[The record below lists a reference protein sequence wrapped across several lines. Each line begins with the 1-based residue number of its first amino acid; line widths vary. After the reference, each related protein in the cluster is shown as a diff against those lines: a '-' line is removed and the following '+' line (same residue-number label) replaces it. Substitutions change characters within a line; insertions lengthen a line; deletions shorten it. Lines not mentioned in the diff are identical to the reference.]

1 MLALLPTA
9 LLLLAALGVLILQRL
24 RPSVGY
30 AWMISTIASLLSMGW
45 VIYLRWHLPQ
55 LAVLKDWL
63 PFTQFTDSPIFGLDG
78 ASWPYMFGLAVVCL
92 AVILTASVRL
102 EYNVSPYAWVG
113 VLSLVGVGMLAVLSA
128 NLLTLILAWTL
139 IDLIEL
145 VILQANSSV
154 RTLGIQTVISFGI
167 RVTGTVLAMVAA
179 LISRS
184 QNLAPTFAELPP
196 VNALLL
202 LLAVG
207 LRLGVLPLSLPS
219 AQTLIMRRG
228 LGTTLRMAPA
238 ASALVVLARLPADGI
253 SQPVGSLLLAF
264 CALATLYAAVVW
276 ASASS
281 EISGRPYWLIA
292 LSGLAVASVIEG
304 RPSASLAWGLA
315 LILPGSLLFLF
326 SARRRQV
333 LYLPALGLLTFSG
346 LPFTPAAS
354 GWLGVFNP
362 PFQIWQVLLLI
373 AHAVVMLGYV
383 RFMLAPGDDLARME
397 RWIQAAYPLGLGMI
411 VLGAIFTGL
420 VGWPGS
426 FSPGMWWAGPA
437 SAALAALAGT
447 GVIIWRQR
455 ASQETALTRWY
466 TNALHVTAA
475 FLAGLLNLGWLYR
488 GMWWVYRRMA
498 QAIQLITDIL
508 EGDGGVLWAMVL
520 LALLFSLLQSRLT
533 R

>member
-154 RTLGIQTVISFGI
+154 RPLGIQTVISFGI

-202 LLAVG
+202 LLEG
-207 LRLGVLPLSLPS
+207 DLRVSLWPHPI
-219 AQTLIMRRG
+219 A
-228 LGTTLRMAPA
+228 AP
-238 ASALVVLARLPADGI
+238 ALVVCGTIGNEVELESEQGARLVLLSAEPLDEPIAGQDACVMN
-253 SQPVGSLLLAF
+253 QPEQL
-264 CALATLYAAVVW
+264 AAV
-276 ASASS
+276 
-281 EISGRPYWLIA
+281 
-292 LSGLAVASVIEG
+292 
-304 RPSASLAWGLA
+304 
-315 LILPGSLLFLF
+315 
-326 SARRRQV
+326 
-333 LYLPALGLLTFSG
+333 LG
-346 LPFTPAAS
+346 
-354 GWLGVFNP
+354 
-362 PFQIWQVLLLI
+362 
-373 AHAVVMLGYV
+373 
-383 RFMLAPGDDLARME
+383 
-397 RWIQAAYPLGLGMI
+397 
-411 VLGAIFTGL
+411 GATKG
-420 VGWPGS
+420 
-426 FSPGMWWAGPA
+426 
-437 SAALAALAGT
+437 
-447 GVIIWRQR
+447 
-455 ASQETALTRWY
+455 
-466 TNALHVTAA
+466 
-475 FLAGLLNLGWLYR
+475 
-488 GMWWVYRRMA
+488 
-498 QAIQLITDIL
+498 
-508 EGDGGVLWAMVL
+508 
-520 LALLFSLLQSRLT
+520 
-533 R
+533 